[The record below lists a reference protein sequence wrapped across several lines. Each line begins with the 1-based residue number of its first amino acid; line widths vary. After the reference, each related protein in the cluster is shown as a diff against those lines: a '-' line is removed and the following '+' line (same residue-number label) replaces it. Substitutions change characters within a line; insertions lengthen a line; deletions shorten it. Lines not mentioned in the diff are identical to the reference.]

1 MDLVRR
7 TRVGRAL
14 LLADRRPPDQHHAP
28 IAASAIAFDAFHL
41 SLVPLAA
48 FAGMVLHRLHE
59 SDMIVRPLLQASRR
73 RPIGRPDHE
82 GGRAALGRQRRGH
95 RPGQHRIAFVWT
107 TSAGLSTAMSVFEKM
122 FNSPE
127 RPWWW
132 RRGVAMVAI
141 VASVAIVAAVT
152 SVTVGIGMISARAG
166 AIAAIVVPT
175 LTLVGMLV
183 AFFRIS
189 VRRGPVYTR
198 RRVLP
203 GVLVT
208 VVLWSITSAL
218 FSFYV
223 TTLSRYATLYGGLA
237 AVAIFLFWLWLLALA
252 LLVGGEVNAQLD
264 GLRDE
269 MAASRAPASQEPAG
283 DRPAREAAVSSVTRL
298 KPLLT
303 LAVGREG
310 PFVKTWRPWTAAAT
324 PHRGHGRRLSLRGAA
339 AERLHGGD
347 QRHGQDDRRQE
358 RPEAEPQLPRAGG
371 GGAGV
376 AGGGAGGAHVRRTEL
391 QAACQ
396 VAMAADLRAE
406 GSRRGG
412 SGHPLPGR
420 RWAMGCPVGGVGN
433 GLPGGRDVSAPGA

>member
-1 MDLVRR
+1 MAPMLGRRLVDLVRR

-14 LLADRRPPDQHHAP
+14 LLMVDVLDQHHAP
-28 IAASAIAFDAFHL
+28 IAASAIAFDAFL

-48 FAGMVLHRLHE
+48 FAGMVMHRLHE
-59 SDMIVRPLLQASRR
+59 TDMIVRSLLRAS
-73 RPIGRPDHE
+73 PAPVADLIAK
-82 GGRAALGRQRRGH
+82 AADRLSEDNAAV
-95 RPGQHRIAFVWT
+95 IAPVSIAAFIWT

-122 FNSPE
+122 FHSPE

-152 SVTVGIGMISARAG
+152 SVTVGIGMISPRAG
-166 AIAAIVVPT
+166 AVAAVVVPT
-175 LTLVGMLV
+175 LTLVGMLS

-269 MAASRAPASQEPAG
+269 MAASQAPPSETPAS
-283 DRPAREAAVSSVTRL
+283 EAPVSR
-298 KPLLT
+298 
-303 LAVGREG
+303 
-310 PFVKTWRPWTAAAT
+310 AA
-324 PHRGHGRRLSLRGAA
+324 
-339 AERLHGGD
+339 
-347 QRHGQDDRRQE
+347 
-358 RPEAEPQLPRAGG
+358 
-371 GGAGV
+371 
-376 AGGGAGGAHVRRTEL
+376 AGGAAR
-391 QAACQ
+391 
-396 VAMAADLRAE
+396 
-406 GSRRGG
+406 
-412 SGHPLPGR
+412 
-420 RWAMGCPVGGVGN
+420 
-433 GLPGGRDVSAPGA
+433 

>member
-1 MDLVRR
+1 MLGRRLVDLVRR

-14 LLADRRPPDQHHAP
+14 LLMIDVLDQHHAP
-28 IAASAIAFDAFHL
+28 IAASAIAFDAFL

-48 FAGMVLHRLHE
+48 FAGMVMHRLHE
-59 SDMIVRPLLQASRR
+59 TDMVVRSLLRAS
-73 RPIGRPDHE
+73 PAPVADLIAG
-82 GGRAALGRQRRGH
+82 AADRLSEDNAAV
-95 RPGQHRIAFVWT
+95 IAPVSIAAFIWT

-122 FNSPE
+122 FHSPE

-152 SVTVGIGMISARAG
+152 SVTVGIGMISPRAG
-166 AIAAIVVPT
+166 SVAAVVVPT
-175 LTLVGMLV
+175 LTLVGMLS

-269 MAASRAPASQEPAG
+269 MAASRAPPSETPASSAPVS
-283 DRPAREAAVSSVTRL
+283 RAA
-298 KPLLT
+298 
-303 LAVGREG
+303 
-310 PFVKTWRPWTAAAT
+310 
-324 PHRGHGRRLSLRGAA
+324 
-339 AERLHGGD
+339 
-347 QRHGQDDRRQE
+347 
-358 RPEAEPQLPRAGG
+358 
-371 GGAGV
+371 
-376 AGGGAGGAHVRRTEL
+376 AGGAAR
-391 QAACQ
+391 
-396 VAMAADLRAE
+396 
-406 GSRRGG
+406 
-412 SGHPLPGR
+412 
-420 RWAMGCPVGGVGN
+420 
-433 GLPGGRDVSAPGA
+433 